1 MQTTTVKTK
10 IAEKLSSASE
20 TIATL
25 TIDKIADGIIKERTD
40 IICRAISV
48 LERFEKRLAN
58 LIPDVIT
65 YNVASVKSES
75 FSESRFNERAEVSK
89 KIAELQTATDLAL
102 KENTES
108 VYSTLNDMLN
118 NEDALG
124 FKPHGVEVRVPRY

>member
-1 MQTTTVKTK
+1 METTTVKTK
-10 IAEKLSSASE
+10 IAEKLSNASE
-20 TIATL
+20 TIATS

-48 LERFEKRLAN
+48 LERFEKRLSN

-75 FSESRFNERAEVSK
+75 FSETRFNERAEVSK

-118 NEDALG
+118 KEDV
-124 FKPHGVEVRVPRY
+124 FI